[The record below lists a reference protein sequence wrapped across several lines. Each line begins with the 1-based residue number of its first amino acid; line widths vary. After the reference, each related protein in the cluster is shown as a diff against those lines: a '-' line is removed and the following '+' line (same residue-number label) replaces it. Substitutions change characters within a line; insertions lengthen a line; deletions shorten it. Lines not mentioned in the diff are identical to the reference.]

1 MRLALPRWT
10 YSASLV
16 AALPLLA
23 GLTFANYQF
32 ALKAPGGNDLLPRW
46 VAAQAW
52 VSRGVSPYS
61 PEVAVSAQRMM
72 YGRVADA
79 RQGEDLA
86 PFAYPFPAM
95 IFFAPLGFLPYPVA
109 RAIWMTLLEVCLPL
123 GALLAIRLARW
134 KPPVRIAAILL
145 LFSVLWFNG
154 FRAIL
159 IGQFT
164 VVEALLLTGAM
175 AALDKRRDILAG
187 VLVALS
193 FAKPQV
199 AFLFVLFSIVWA
211 ISLHRW
217 KYLLSAALAGSGTL
231 ALSLIILPGWPVEW
245 LRQLVANPR
254 STELGGLF
262 APQPSFLPFAV
273 GVASGLA
280 LLIFTGWEWVRAWG
294 RSGGWLVWTATF
306 TLAVTQLAL
315 LRPGAAEVILL
326 PGLVLVLATWDQR
339 WGRRGRGA
347 IVSIAIAL
355 VLLPWLLLAGSL
367 LGAADR
373 LWAYAA
379 LPVGLLLGLLW
390 VRWWV
395 TRGASLRLEDHS
407 SDGLGG
413 V

>member
-1 MRLALPRWT
+1 
-10 YSASLV
+10 
-16 AALPLLA
+16 
-23 GLTFANYQF
+23 
-32 ALKAPGGNDLLPRW
+32 
-46 VAAQAW
+46 
-52 VSRGVSPYS
+52 
-61 PEVAVSAQRMM
+61 
-72 YGRVADA
+72 
-79 RQGEDLA
+79 
-86 PFAYPFPAM
+86 M

-123 GALLAIRLARW
+123 CALLAIGLTRW

-175 AALDKRRDILAG
+175 AALDRRRDILAG

-199 AFLFVLFSIVWA
+199 AFLFVLFSVVWA

-217 KYLLSAALAGSGTL
+217 KYLLSAALAGGGTF

-347 IVSIAIAL
+347 VVSSAIAL
-355 VLLPWLLLAGSL
+355 FLLPWLLLAGSL